1 MRPIPAFERLKQRS
15 EFLRAGKGRR
25 IHLPVLT
32 LQAAERQASD
42 GQVAERQ
49 ESATSKPDASSLA
62 GESARYG
69 LTITNKIGNSPQ
81 RNRIRRRLREALRLN
96 ALPADPS
103 YDYVIVGR
111 VGLLTM
117 PFSAIGQEISTA
129 LKRMHQPRPNKPK
142 IQHT

>member
-1 MRPIPAFERLKQRS
+1 MRLSPAFERLKQRS
-15 EFLRAGKGRR
+15 EFLRVGKGRR
-25 IHLPVLT
+25 IHLSGLT
-32 LQAAERQASD
+32 LQAAERQVSGPNA
-42 GQVAERQ
+42 VQ
-49 ESATSKPDASSLA
+49 ESGQAVD
-62 GESARYG
+62 SARYG

-111 VGLLTM
+111 VSLLTM

-129 LKRMHQPRPNKPK
+129 LKRIHQPRPTKPK
-142 IQHT
+142 IPQT

>member
-1 MRPIPAFERLKQRS
+1 MRLSPAFERLKQRS
-15 EFLRAGKGRR
+15 EFLRVGKGRR
-25 IHLPVLT
+25 IHLSGLT
-32 LQAAERQASD
+32 LQAAERQVSEPNAVKES
-42 GQVAERQ
+42 GQAV
-49 ESATSKPDASSLA
+49 D
-62 GESARYG
+62 SARYG

-111 VGLLTM
+111 VSLLTM

-129 LKRMHQPRPNKPK
+129 LKRIHQPRPTKPK
-142 IQHT
+142 IPQT

>member
-1 MRPIPAFERLKQRS
+1 MRPSPAFERLKQRS
-15 EFLRAGKGRR
+15 EFLRVGKGRR
-25 IHLPVLT
+25 IHLSGLT
-32 LQAAERQASD
+32 LQAAERQVS
-42 GQVAERQ
+42 ERQ
-49 ESATSKPDASSLA
+49 VSEPNAVQESGQAVD
-62 GESARYG
+62 SARYG

-111 VGLLTM
+111 VSLLTM

-129 LKRMHQPRPNKPK
+129 LKRVHQPRPTKPK
-142 IQHT
+142 SPQT

>member
-1 MRPIPAFERLKQRS
+1 MRPSPAFERLKQRS
-15 EFLRAGKGRR
+15 EFLRVGKGRR
-25 IHLPVLT
+25 IHLSGLT
-32 LQAAERQASD
+32 LQAAERQVSGPNA
-42 GQVAERQ
+42 VQ
-49 ESATSKPDASSLA
+49 ESGQAVD
-62 GESARYG
+62 SARYG

-111 VGLLTM
+111 VSLLTM

-129 LKRMHQPRPNKPK
+129 LKRIHQPRPTKPK
-142 IQHT
+142 IPQT

>member
-1 MRPIPAFERLKQRS
+1 MRPGPAFERLKQRS
-15 EFLRAGKGRR
+15 EFLRVGKGRR
-25 IHLPVLT
+25 IHLSGLT
-32 LQAAERQASD
+32 LQAAERQVSETNAVQET
-42 GQVAERQ
+42 GQAV
-49 ESATSKPDASSLA
+49 D
-62 GESARYG
+62 SARYG

-111 VGLLTM
+111 VSLLTM

-129 LKRMHQPRPNKPK
+129 LKRIHQPRPTKPK
-142 IQHT
+142 IPQT

>member
-1 MRPIPAFERLKQRS
+1 MRLSPAFERLKQRS
-15 EFLRAGKGRR
+15 EFLRVGKGRR
-25 IHLPVLT
+25 IHLSGLT
-32 LQAAERQASD
+32 LQAAERQVSEPNAVKES
-42 GQVAERQ
+42 GQAV
-49 ESATSKPDASSLA
+49 D
-62 GESARYG
+62 SARYG

-111 VGLLTM
+111 VSLLTM

-129 LKRMHQPRPNKPK
+129 LKRIHQPRPIKPK
-142 IQHT
+142 IPQP